1 MIKKLR
7 AMGKWKAGA
16 AVAGILIVGWGAY
29 SFLKP
34 KGAPAQLITVKRG
47 SIVETVSVTGNTT
60 PVHSLDLAFQ
70 NGGMIALV
78 AKPVGTPV
86 RAGDLIARLD
96 TAQLAAQLA
105 QAQAN
110 VDVQEADLRSLQA
123 GSRPEDI
130 QSARAALQKSQQDLL
145 NMYGR
150 VTATLADAFAKANDA
165 VRNQLASFFT
175 NAETVNPQLTFA
187 VNDSQITNNIQ
198 SQRVAASAELND
210 WQEELLALNPLS
222 STTTLDAAL
231 AKGNAHL
238 AAVNSLLITA
248 SQALVEL
255 TNQSSVSTANY
266 KTALTAALNE
276 VSAAI
281 TNVNTA
287 SQNIASQKYTVS
299 GLQAALDKAVAG
311 PTADDIQAQQAQ
323 VEQAQ
328 ASVQNIEAQIAQAS
342 LVSPINSVITVQNAK
357 VGQIASP
364 GQTLVS
370 IISNTDLEVDADV
383 PETDIGKIA
392 VGDPVSMSFEALPN
406 ETFTGKVFYIDP
418 AETIISGVVDYLVK
432 TSFDNLDPRNKSGL
446 TENLNIKAE
455 EKDNVLILPQFAIL
469 QNDQGTFVDLYKNG
483 ASTQVP
489 VVLGIRDDQGN
500 VEITS
505 GVNEGDEVLNI
516 GLK

>member
-1 MIKKLR
+1 MIKKIR
-7 AMGKWKAGA
+7 EAKKWKLAAGA
-16 AVAGILIVGWGAY
+16 LVIVLVAWGAY
-29 SFLKP
+29 AALKP
-34 KGAPAQLITVKRG
+34 KGAPTQLITVTRG

-60 PVHSLDLAFQ
+60 PVHSIDLAFQ
-70 NGGMIALV
+70 NGGMIAVV
-78 AKPVGTPV
+78 AQPVGSAV

-96 TAQLAAQLA
+96 TTQLNAQLA

-110 VDVQEADLRSLQA
+110 VDVQSADLRSLQA

-130 QSARAALQKSQQDLL
+130 QSARAAREKAQQDLT
-145 NMYGR
+145 NMYGS
-150 VTATLADAFAKANDA
+150 VSATLADAFAKANDA
-165 VRNQLASFFT
+165 VRNQLASFFS

-187 VNDSQITNNIQ
+187 VNDSQVTNNIQ
-198 SQRVAASAELND
+198 SQRVAASAELNS
-210 WQEELLALNPLS
+210 WQTELLGLGPLS

-231 AKGNAHL
+231 IKGNEHL
-238 AAVNSLLITA
+238 AAVNALLITA

-255 TNQSSVSTANY
+255 TNQSSASAANY
-266 KTALTAALNE
+266 KTSLTAALTE
-276 VSAAI
+276 VSTAI
-281 TNVNTA
+281 TNVNAA

-328 ASVQNIEAQIAQAS
+328 ASVQNIQAQIAQAS
-342 LVSPINSVITVQNAK
+342 LVSPISGVITVQDAK

-370 IISNTDLEVDADV
+370 IISNNDLEVDADV

-392 VGDPVSMSFEALPN
+392 VGNPVSMTFDAFPN

-432 TSFDNLDPRNKSGL
+432 TSFDNLDPRIKSGL
-446 TENLNIKAE
+446 TVNLSIKAE

-483 ASTQVP
+483 ATTQIP
-489 VVLGIRDDQGN
+489 IVLGIRDDQGN
-500 VEITS
+500 VEVVS
-505 GVNEGDEVLNI
+505 GVSEGDQVLNI